1 MASAPQSARRAPIR
15 ASVIGAGWYAAQN
28 HIPVLAARDDVVL
41 DGVSRLGAEPL
52 ARVQQHFGF
61 AFASDDYR
69 DVLARHPDVVVV
81 ASPHY
86 LHYRHAREALEAGA
100 HVLCEKPMTLEPA
113 EAWDLAEIAEARRLH
128 LLVANGYQYLP
139 GVEELKQRI
148 ASGAIGRIENVL
160 CSFISA
166 TRDVFA
172 GERGLKS
179 WESSF
184 FRPDPATWQ
193 DPERGGGFAYGQMSH
208 PIALLLYLT
217 GLRAESVSAH
227 SLSAHG
233 VDLCN
238 AATVSFAGG
247 AIGVLSGAA
256 AMPQGNRALL
266 RLFITGSDGM
276 LVAEFDRDWCE
287 IRRFDGTTDRLD
299 ITPDDWIYRCD
310 GPVNALVDLAQGR
323 GRNAS
328 PGAIGAAAVSTISAL
343 LRSSHDQG
351 QPASVLGPASDRQ
364 QLQPTIG
371 RQ

>member
-1 MASAPQSARRAPIR
+1 MASATAPGRTAPIR

-28 HIPVLAARDDVVL
+28 HIPVLAGRDDVVL
-41 DGVSRLGAEPL
+41 DGVSRLGTEPL

-61 AFASDDYR
+61 AYASEDYR

-81 ASPHY
+81 ASPHH

-113 EAWDLAEIAEARRLH
+113 EAWDLVETAEARRLH
-128 LLVANGYQYLP
+128 LIVANGYQYLP
-139 GVEELKQRI
+139 GVEELKRRI
-148 ASGAIGRIENVL
+148 ASGAIGRIEHVL

-179 WESSF
+179 WETSF

-227 SLSAHG
+227 SLPAQG

-238 AATVSFAGG
+238 AATLSFAGG
-247 AIGVLSGAA
+247 AVGVLSGAA

-266 RLFITGSDGM
+266 RLFVTGSEGM

-287 IRRFDGTTDRLD
+287 MRRFDGNIDRLD
-299 ITPDDWIYRCD
+299 IAPGDWIYRCD
-310 GPVNALVDLAQGR
+310 GPVNALVDLVQGK
-323 GRNAS
+323 GHNAS
-328 PGAIGAAAVSTISAL
+328 PGAIGAAAVSVIAAL

-351 QPASVLGPASDRQ
+351 RPASVVDPATDRQ
-364 QLQPTIG
+364 QLQSTTG